1 MQFIWTTKQALMVHE
16 IFNRELSTL
25 PASPNVRVST
35 FITGKVKSSES
46 TIRSSDDDEKPVGQD
61 VVSLGIAYGRPNLKA
76 LVENMAEEKGKGSM
90 AVFVCG
96 PAGMADQMRVVVK
109 GCLDRG
115 VRRIELIE
123 EVFGW

>member
-1 MQFIWTTKQALMVHE
+1 M
-16 IFNRELSTL
+16 
-25 PASPNVRVST
+25 
-35 FITGKVKSSES
+35 
-46 TIRSSDDDEKPVGQD
+46 
-61 VVSLGIAYGRPNLKA
+61 SLGIAYGRPNLKA

-96 PAGMADQMRVVVK
+96 PAGMADQGRVVVK